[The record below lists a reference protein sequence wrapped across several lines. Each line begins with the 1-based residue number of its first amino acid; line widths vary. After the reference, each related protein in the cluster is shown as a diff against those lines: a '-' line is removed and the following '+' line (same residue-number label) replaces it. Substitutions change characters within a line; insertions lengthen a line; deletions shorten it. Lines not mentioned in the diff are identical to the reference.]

1 MSIEKVKENMNL
13 NITSFKENLDL
24 IINEYEKE
32 KEKVNLLLDIIGNVE
47 NDLKQNKNKDEI
59 LKNFVNV
66 VKIITM

>member
-1 MSIEKVKENMNL
+1 MNIEKVKENMNL

>member
-59 LKNFVNV
+59 LKNFANV